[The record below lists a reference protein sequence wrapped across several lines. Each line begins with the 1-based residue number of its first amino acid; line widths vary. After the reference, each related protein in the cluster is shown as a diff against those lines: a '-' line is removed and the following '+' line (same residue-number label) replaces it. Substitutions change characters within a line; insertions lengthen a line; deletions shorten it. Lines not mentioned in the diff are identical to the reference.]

1 MKAVQTGVF
10 GILVIAVSILA
21 AVAQA
26 TSATGTITENSAGN
40 VRIGMTIAEV
50 RKAVAPMKLER
61 SSDGEGI
68 ALIAVKSGEEI
79 VMTLFAGEED
89 RDAKINEAAKVEYIM
104 VWDKSFRTA
113 AGVHPEMRIA
123 DAEKIYGKVK
133 QIIRSEIES
142 REYVTFTNQPAGI
155 EIRILG
161 KDDMAGVYV
170 QGASRTDKYSADAYI
185 FTIDIDGS
193 AAAQTGKRTPE
204 FTSVYTDLI
213 KGCQSK
219 GGEEGG
225 HVSTFCKGLGGYQIH
240 YFDAATIY
248 QLNVADATRDWE
260 EPVLSF
266 GLDKLKAVGRV
277 EWRLAD
283 GVPFAVA
290 VKDPSNGR
298 VIVRGLK
305 GFERIKFESDGKNAG
320 TDARGEADNEYR
332 DAVLPVE
339 AIDLKGGMMS
349 AVMSGTLVFFD
360 DRKRYVF
367 TGTAGERVTVKIE
380 AAEWSGEEGPVMVG
394 IVRRPNGTTEG
405 APGGIVFDEVLAED
419 GEYEIIVSQNAA
431 KSQAENIKF
440 SLSVTRTKGGS

>member
-10 GILVIAVSILA
+10 VILVIAVNIFA
-21 AVAQA
+21 AAAQ
-26 TSATGTITENSAGN
+26 SAGITGNSAGA
-40 VRIGMTIAEV
+40 VKIGMTVAEV

-68 ALIAVKSGEEI
+68 ALIAVKSGEET

-89 RDAKINEAAKVEYIM
+89 RDAKINDTAKVEYIM

-142 REYVTFTNQPAGI
+142 REYVTLTNQPAGI
-155 EIRILG
+155 EMRILG
-161 KDDMAGVYV
+161 KDDMGGVYA

-204 FTSVYTDLI
+204 FTSVYTELTT
-213 KGCQSK
+213 GCTSV

-225 HVSTFCKGLGGYQIH
+225 HVSTLCKGPGGFQVH

-298 VIVRGLK
+298 IIVRGLK
-305 GFERIKFESDGKNAG
+305 GFERIKFESSGKNAV
-320 TDARGEADNEYR
+320 TDAQSGADNEYR
-332 DAVLPVE
+332 DAILPVKR
-339 AIDLKGGMMS
+339 IDLEGAMMA
-349 AVMSGTLVFFD
+349 AVVSGTLKSFD
-360 DRKRYVF
+360 DRKRYSFV
-367 TGTAGERVTVKIE
+367 GAAGDRVTVKIE
-380 AAEWSGEEGPVMVG
+380 TSEWSGEEGPIMVG
-394 IVRRPNGTTEG
+394 IVRRPDGSTDG
-405 APGGIVFDEVLAED
+405 APGGTVFDEVLAEG
-419 GEYEIIVSQNAA
+419 GEYEVIVSQNAA
-431 KSQAENIKF
+431 KSRAENIQFK
-440 SLSVTRTKGGS
+440 VTVSKAKSGS

>member
-1 MKAVQTGVF
+1 MKAVKTGVF
-10 GILVIAVSILA
+10 GILVITVSIFA
-21 AVAQA
+21 AAAQ
-26 TSATGTITENSAGN
+26 SAVITGESAGA
-40 VRIGMTIAEV
+40 VKIGMTVAEV
-50 RKAVAPMKLER
+50 RKAVAPLKLER
-61 SSDGEGI
+61 TSDGEGI

-79 VMTLFAGEED
+79 VMTIFAGEED
-89 RDAKINEAAKVEYIM
+89 RDARIDEKAKVEYIM
-104 VWDKSFRTA
+104 VWDKSYRTA
-113 AGVHPEMRIA
+113 AGVHPGMTVAE
-123 DAEKIYGKVK
+123 AEKIYGKVK

-142 REYVTFTNQPAGI
+142 REYVTFTNHPAGI
-155 EIRILG
+155 EMRIFG
-161 KDDMAGVYV
+161 KDDMAGVYA
-170 QGASRTDKYSADAYI
+170 QGTSRTNKYSADAYI
-185 FTIDIDGS
+185 FTIDIDG
-193 AAAQTGKRTPE
+193 AAADQTAKRTPK
-204 FTSVYTDLI
+204 FTSVYTDLT
-213 KGCQSK
+213 KGCEEK

-225 HVSTFCKGLGGYQIH
+225 HVSTFCKGPGGFQVH

-260 EPVLSF
+260 EPILSF

-305 GFERIKFESDGKNAG
+305 GFERIRFESEGKNAG
-320 TDARGEADNEYR
+320 TDARGGADNEYR

-360 DRKRYVF
+360 DRKRYMF

-394 IVRRPNGTTEG
+394 IVRRPNGTTDG

>member
-1 MKAVQTGVF
+1 MKAVKTGVF
-10 GILVIAVSILA
+10 GILVITVSIFA
-21 AVAQA
+21 AAAQ
-26 TSATGTITENSAGN
+26 SAVITGESAGA
-40 VRIGMTIAEV
+40 VKIGMTVAEV
-50 RKAVAPMKLER
+50 RKAVAPLKLER
-61 SSDGEGI
+61 TSDGEGI
-68 ALIAVKSGEEI
+68 ALIALKSGEEI
-79 VMTLFAGEED
+79 VMTIFAGEED
-89 RDAKINEAAKVEYIM
+89 RDARIDEKAKVEYIM
-104 VWDKSFRTA
+104 VWDKSYRTA
-113 AGVHPEMRIA
+113 AGVHPGMKIA

-142 REYVTFTNQPAGI
+142 REYVTFTNHPAGI
-155 EIRILG
+155 EMRILG
-161 KDDMAGVYV
+161 KDDMAGVYA
-170 QGASRTDKYSADAYI
+170 QGTSRTNKYSADAYI
-185 FTIDIDGS
+185 FTIDIDG
-193 AAAQTGKRTPE
+193 AAADQTAKRTPK
-204 FTSVYTDLI
+204 FTSVYTDLT
-213 KGCQSK
+213 KGCEEK

-225 HVSTFCKGLGGYQIH
+225 HVSTFCKGPGGFQVH

-260 EPVLSF
+260 EPILSF

-305 GFERIKFESDGKNAG
+305 GFERIRFESEGKNAG
-320 TDARGEADNEYR
+320 TDARGGADNEYR

-360 DRKRYVF
+360 DRKRYMF

-394 IVRRPNGTTEG
+394 IVRRPNGTTDG

>member
-1 MKAVQTGVF
+1 MKAVKTGVF
-10 GILVIAVSILA
+10 GILVITVSIFA
-21 AVAQA
+21 AAAQ
-26 TSATGTITENSAGN
+26 SAVITGESAGA
-40 VRIGMTIAEV
+40 VKIGMTIAEV
-50 RKAVAPMKLER
+50 RKAVAPLKLER
-61 SSDGEGI
+61 TSDGEGI

-79 VMTLFAGEED
+79 VMTIFAGEED
-89 RDAKINEAAKVEYIM
+89 RDARIDEKAKVEYIM
-104 VWDKSFRTA
+104 VWDKSYRTA
-113 AGVHPEMRIA
+113 AGVHPGMKIA

-142 REYVTFTNQPAGI
+142 REYVTFTNHPAGI
-155 EIRILG
+155 EMRILG
-161 KDDMAGVYV
+161 KDDMAGVYA
-170 QGASRTDKYSADAYI
+170 QGTSRTNKYSADAYI
-185 FTIDIDGS
+185 FTIDIDG
-193 AAAQTGKRTPE
+193 AAADQTAKRTPK
-204 FTSVYTDLI
+204 FTSVYTDLT
-213 KGCQSK
+213 KGCEEK

-225 HVSTFCKGLGGYQIH
+225 HVSTFCKGPGGFQVH

-260 EPVLSF
+260 EPILSF

-298 VIVRGLK
+298 FIVRGLK
-305 GFERIKFESDGKNAG
+305 GFERIRFESEGKNAG
-320 TDARGEADNEYR
+320 TDARGGADNEYR

-360 DRKRYVF
+360 DRKRYMF

-394 IVRRPNGTTEG
+394 IVRRPNGTTDG

-431 KSQAENIKF
+431 KSKAENIKF

>member
-1 MKAVQTGVF
+1 MKAVKTGVF
-10 GILVIAVSILA
+10 GILVITVSIFA
-21 AVAQA
+21 AAAQ
-26 TSATGTITENSAGN
+26 SAVITGESAGA
-40 VRIGMTIAEV
+40 VKIGMTVAEV
-50 RKAVAPMKLER
+50 RKAVAPLKLER
-61 SSDGEGI
+61 TSDGEGI

-79 VMTLFAGEED
+79 VMTIFAGEED
-89 RDAKINEAAKVEYIM
+89 RDARIDEKAKVEYIM
-104 VWDKSFRTA
+104 VWDKSYRTA
-113 AGVHPEMRIA
+113 AGVHPGMTVAE
-123 DAEKIYGKVK
+123 AEKIYGKVK

-142 REYVTFTNQPAGI
+142 REYVTFTNHPAGI
-155 EIRILG
+155 EMRILG
-161 KDDMAGVYV
+161 KDDMAGVYA
-170 QGASRTDKYSADAYI
+170 QGTSRTNKYSADAYI
-185 FTIDIDGS
+185 FTIDIDG
-193 AAAQTGKRTPE
+193 AAADQTAKRTPK
-204 FTSVYTDLI
+204 FTSVYTDLT
-213 KGCQSK
+213 KGCEEK

-225 HVSTFCKGLGGYQIH
+225 HVSTFCKGPGGFQVH

-260 EPVLSF
+260 EPILSF

-305 GFERIKFESDGKNAG
+305 GFERIRFESEGKNAG
-320 TDARGEADNEYR
+320 TDARGGADNEYR

-360 DRKRYVF
+360 DRKRYMF

-380 AAEWSGEEGPVMVG
+380 AAEWNGAEGPVMVG

>member
-10 GILVIAVSILA
+10 VILVIAVSIFA
-21 AVAQA
+21 AAGQPAVI
-26 TSATGTITENSAGN
+26 TGNSAGA
-40 VRIGMTIAEV
+40 VKIGMTVAEV
-50 RKAVAPMKLER
+50 RKAVAPLKLER

-89 RDAKINEAAKVEYIM
+89 RDARIDEKAKVEYIM
-104 VWDKSFRTA
+104 VWDKGYATA
-113 AGVHPEMRIA
+113 AGVHPGMKIA

-133 QIIRSEIES
+133 VIVRSEIES
-142 REYVTFTNQPAGI
+142 REYVTFTNHPAGI
-155 EIRILG
+155 DIRVLAE
-161 KDDMAGVYV
+161 DDSAGVYP
-170 QGASRTDKYSADAYI
+170 QGASKTGTYSANAYI
-185 FTIDIDGS
+185 FHIGLNGS
-193 AAAQTGKRTPE
+193 AAEETAKRTPE
-204 FTSVYTDLI
+204 FTSVYTDLT
-213 KGCQSK
+213 KGCESK
-219 GGEEGG
+219 GGDEGG
-225 HVSTFCKGLGGYQIH
+225 HVSTFCKGPGGYQIH
-240 YFDAATIY
+240 FFDAATIY
-248 QLNVADATRDWE
+248 QLNVADAARDWE

-283 GVPFAVA
+283 GIPFAIA
-290 VKDPSNGR
+290 VKDPSDGR

-305 GFERIKFESDGKNAG
+305 GFERIKFESEGKNAG
-320 TDARGEADNEYR
+320 TDARGGADNEYR

-380 AAEWSGEEGPVMVG
+380 AGEWSGEEGPVMVG

-405 APGGIVFDEVLAED
+405 APGGTVFDEVLAED

-440 SLSVTRTKGGS
+440 SLTVTRTKGGS

>member
-10 GILVIAVSILA
+10 GILVIAVGILA

-26 TSATGTITENSAGN
+26 ASATGTITESSAGN

-50 RKAVAPMKLER
+50 RKAVAPLKLER
-61 SSDGEGI
+61 TSDGEGV
-68 ALIAVKSGEEI
+68 ALIAVKNGEVS
-79 VMTLFAGEED
+79 VMTIFAGEED
-89 RDAKINEAAKVEYIM
+89 RDAKIDEKAKVEYLM
-104 VWDKSFRTA
+104 VWDKSYRTA
-113 AGVHPEMRIA
+113 AGVHPGMKIA
-123 DAEKIYGKVK
+123 EAEKIYGKVK

-142 REYVTFTNQPAGI
+142 REYVTFTNHPAGI
-155 EIRILG
+155 EMRILG
-161 KDDMAGVYV
+161 NDDMAGVYAH
-170 QGASRTDKYSADAYI
+170 GSSRTDKYSADAYI

-193 AAAQTGKRTPE
+193 AAARTGKRTPE
-204 FTSVYTDLI
+204 FTSVYTDLT
-213 KGCQSK
+213 KGCEEK

-225 HVSTFCKGLGGYQIH
+225 HASTFCKGPGGYQIH

-305 GFERIKFESDGKNAG
+305 GFERIRYESDGKNAG

-431 KSQAENIKF
+431 KSQAGNIKF

>member
-1 MKAVQTGVF
+1 MKAVQTSVF
-10 GILVIAVSILA
+10 GILVIAVSILTA
-21 AVAQA
+21 AAQGA
-26 TSATGTITENSAGN
+26 PAAGKITKNSAGN
-40 VRIGMTIAEV
+40 VRIGMTVAEV
-50 RKAVAPMKLER
+50 RKAVAPLKLER

-89 RDAKINEAAKVEYIM
+89 RDARIDEKAKVEYIM
-104 VWDKSFRTA
+104 VWDKGYATA
-113 AGVHPEMRIA
+113 AGVHPGMKIA

-133 QIIRSEIES
+133 VIVRSEIES
-142 REYVTFTNQPAGI
+142 REYVTFTNHPAGI
-155 EIRILG
+155 DIRVLAE
-161 KDDMAGVYV
+161 DDSAGVYP
-170 QGASRTDKYSADAYI
+170 QGASKTGTYSANAYI
-185 FTIDIDGS
+185 FHIGLNGS
-193 AAAQTGKRTPE
+193 AAEETAKRTPE
-204 FTSVYTDLI
+204 FTSVYTDLT
-213 KGCQSK
+213 KGCESK
-219 GGEEGG
+219 GGDEGG
-225 HVSTFCKGLGGYQIH
+225 HVSTFCKGPGGYQIH
-240 YFDAATIY
+240 FFDAATIY
-248 QLNVADATRDWE
+248 QLNVADAARDWE

-283 GVPFAVA
+283 GIPFAIA
-290 VKDPSNGR
+290 VKDPSDGR

-305 GFERIKFESDGKNAG
+305 GFERIKFESEGKNAG
-320 TDARGEADNEYR
+320 TDARGGADNEYR

-380 AAEWSGEEGPVMVG
+380 AGEWSGEEGPVMVG

-405 APGGIVFDEVLAED
+405 APGGTVFDEVLAED

-440 SLSVTRTKGGS
+440 SLTVTRTKGGS

>member
-1 MKAVQTGVF
+1 MKAVKTGVF
-10 GILVIAVSILA
+10 GILVITVSIFA
-21 AVAQA
+21 AAAQ
-26 TSATGTITENSAGN
+26 SAVITGESAGA
-40 VRIGMTIAEV
+40 VKIGMTIAEV
-50 RKAVAPMKLER
+50 RKAVAPLKLER
-61 SSDGEGI
+61 TSDGEGI
-68 ALIAVKSGEEI
+68 ALIAVKSGAEI
-79 VMTLFAGEED
+79 IMTIFAGEED
-89 RDAKINEAAKVEYIM
+89 RDARIDEKAKVEYIM
-104 VWDKSFRTA
+104 VWDKSYRTA
-113 AGVHPEMRIA
+113 AGVHPGMTVAE
-123 DAEKIYGKVK
+123 AEKIYGKVK

-142 REYVTFTNQPAGI
+142 REYVTFTNHPAGI
-155 EIRILG
+155 EMRILG
-161 KDDMAGVYV
+161 KDDMAGVYA
-170 QGASRTDKYSADAYI
+170 QGTSRTNKYSADAYI
-185 FTIDIDGS
+185 FTIDIDG
-193 AAAQTGKRTPE
+193 AAADQTAKRTPK
-204 FTSVYTDLI
+204 FTSVYTDLT
-213 KGCQSK
+213 KGCEEK

-225 HVSTFCKGLGGYQIH
+225 HVSTFCKGPGGFQVH

-260 EPVLSF
+260 EPILSF

-305 GFERIKFESDGKNAG
+305 GFERIRFESEGKNAG
-320 TDARGEADNEYR
+320 TDARGGADNEYR

-360 DRKRYVF
+360 DRKRYMF

>member
-10 GILVIAVSILA
+10 GIVVIAVSILA
-21 AVAQA
+21 ATAQA
-26 TSATGTITENSAGN
+26 TPATGKITQNSIGN
-40 VRIGMTIAEV
+40 VRVGMTVSEV

-61 SSDGEGI
+61 TSDGEGI

-79 VMTLFAGEED
+79 IMTIFAGEED
-89 RDAKINEAAKVEYIM
+89 RDAKINETAKVEYIM
-104 VWDKSFRTA
+104 VWDKSYRTA
-113 AGVHPEMRIA
+113 AGVHPGMKIA

-133 QIIRSEIES
+133 EIVRSEIES
-142 REYVTFTNQPAGI
+142 REYVTFSNHPAGI
-155 EIRILG
+155 EMRILG
-161 KDDMAGVYV
+161 NDDMAGVYA
-170 QGASRTDKYSADAYI
+170 QGSSRTDKYSADAYI
-185 FTIDIDGS
+185 FTIDVDGS
-193 AAAQTGKRTPE
+193 AEARTGKRTPE
-204 FTSVYTDLI
+204 FTSVYTDLA
-213 KGCQSK
+213 KGCEEK

-225 HVSTFCKGLGGYQIH
+225 HVSTFCKGPGGFQIH

-305 GFERIKFESDGKNAG
+305 GFERIKFESEGKNAG
-320 TDARGEADNEYR
+320 TDARGGADNEYR

-394 IVRRPNGTTEG
+394 IVRRPNGTTDG

-431 KSQAENIKF
+431 KSQAEKIKF

>member
-1 MKAVQTGVF
+1 MKAVKTGVF
-10 GILVIAVSILA
+10 GILVITVSIFA
-21 AVAQA
+21 AAAQ
-26 TSATGTITENSAGN
+26 SAVITGESAGA
-40 VRIGMTIAEV
+40 VKIGMTVAEV
-50 RKAVAPMKLER
+50 RKAVAPLKLER
-61 SSDGEGI
+61 TSDGEGI
-68 ALIAVKSGEEI
+68 ALIAEKSGEEI
-79 VMTLFAGEED
+79 VMTIFAGEED
-89 RDAKINEAAKVEYIM
+89 RDARIDEKAKVEYIM
-104 VWDKSFRTA
+104 VWDKSYRTA
-113 AGVHPEMRIA
+113 AGVHPGMTVAE
-123 DAEKIYGKVK
+123 AEKIYGKVK

-142 REYVTFTNQPAGI
+142 REYVTFTNHPAGI
-155 EIRILG
+155 EMRILG
-161 KDDMAGVYV
+161 KDDMAGVYA
-170 QGASRTDKYSADAYI
+170 QGTSRTNKYSADAYI
-185 FTIDIDGS
+185 FTIDIDG
-193 AAAQTGKRTPE
+193 AAADQTAKRTPK
-204 FTSVYTDLI
+204 FTSVYTDLT
-213 KGCQSK
+213 KGCEEK

-225 HVSTFCKGLGGYQIH
+225 HVSTFCKGPGGFQVH

-260 EPVLSF
+260 EPILSF

-305 GFERIKFESDGKNAG
+305 GFERIRFESEGKNAG
-320 TDARGEADNEYR
+320 TDARGGADNEYR

-360 DRKRYVF
+360 DRKRYMF

-394 IVRRPNGTTEG
+394 IVRRPNGTTDG

>member
-10 GILVIAVSILA
+10 GILVIAVSIFA
-21 AVAQA
+21 AAAQ
-26 TSATGTITENSAGN
+26 SALITGNSAGA
-40 VRIGMTIAEV
+40 VKIGMTVAEV

-68 ALIAVKSGEEI
+68 ALIAVKRGDEI

-89 RDAKINEAAKVEYIM
+89 RDAKITETAKVEYIM
-104 VWDKSFRTA
+104 VWDKNYRTA

-142 REYVTFTNQPAGI
+142 REYVTFTNHPAGI
-155 EIRILG
+155 EMRILG
-161 KDDMAGVYV
+161 KDDMAGVYA
-170 QGASRTDKYSADAYI
+170 QGTWRTDKYSADAYI

-193 AAAQTGKRTPE
+193 EVAQTGKPTPE
-204 FTSVYTDLI
+204 FASAYTELTAGCTSV
-213 KGCQSK
+213 

-225 HVSTFCKGLGGYQIH
+225 HVSTMCKGPGGFQVH

-248 QLNVADATRDWE
+248 QLNVADATREWE
-260 EPVLSF
+260 EPVVSF

-298 VIVRGLK
+298 IIVRGLK
-305 GFERIKFESDGKNAG
+305 GFERIKFESSGKNAV
-320 TDARGEADNEYR
+320 TDAQSGADNEYR
-332 DAVLPVE
+332 DAILPVKR
-339 AIDLKGGMMS
+339 IDLEGAMMA
-349 AVMSGTLVFFD
+349 AVVSGTLESFD
-360 DRKRYVF
+360 DRKRYSFV
-367 TGTAGERVTVKIE
+367 GAAGDRVTVKIE
-380 AAEWSGEEGPVMVG
+380 TSEWSGEEGPIMVG
-394 IVRRPNGTTEG
+394 TVRRPDGSTDG
-405 APGGIVFDEVLAED
+405 APGGMVFDEVLAEG
-419 GEYEIIVSQNAA
+419 GEYEVIVSQNAA
-431 KSQAENIKF
+431 KSRAENIQFK
-440 SLSVTRTKGGS
+440 VTVSKAKSGS